1 MTKVEFYEQ
10 IIANYELTEEE
21 KEFLTHEKELV
32 VKRNARKSTKPT
44 KAQVANV
51 AVKEAITNFL
61 SEATEPLQAKAIGEG
76 ISAQKASALLKQLVE
91 GGAVTKEVVK
101 GKSLFSIA

>member
-10 IIANYELTEEE
+10 IIANYALTEEE
-21 KEFLTHEKELV
+21 KDFLTHEKELV

-51 AVKEAITNFL
+51 AVKETITNFL
-61 SEATEPLQAKAIGEG
+61 SEATEPL
-76 ISAQKASALLKQLVE
+76 
-91 GGAVTKEVVK
+91 
-101 GKSLFSIA
+101 